1 MARAVVAGV
10 EVVGWGEDNGTK
22 YWTVKNSWSADW
34 GEQGYFRWLR
44 GPDFC
49 NMQSGCVAGAPK
61 IYG

>member
-22 YWTVKNSWSADW
+22 YWTVKNSWNADW

-49 NMQSGCVAGAPK
+49 NMQSGCVAGIPK
-61 IYG
+61 IHG